1 MRCNSGEGGPGTAAA
16 ASLENPQKNGLFHV
30 DGRRSAG
37 QTARMQ
43 THDSIADHATQL
55 APRPRNT
62 SVHGTLGRACIEVAE
77 RPPAPAEREPVCSI
91 SESLAH
97 GLVNRLAAECRE
109 SDLAAFQSAGMPVL
123 PLKPAAAFRAACRWL
138 DSTIPEELWIGSV
151 HLGDER
157 GKSKDAQYAVIHW
170 APRDDTRSLV
180 ASCLMLSARKLKIVR
195 SDLLDV
201 TGHALMRLFYRLKTT
216 NATAVLAE
224 LSAGVLS
231 FDQWATFLYRLP
243 ESCDILVPTSAGALA
258 VARNCIPGSTKAD
271 FVARTWM
278 SHARIADNPAR
289 LDAVGR
295 AFAEQGVVLN
305 VRPYPL
311 LTRPRIVVTYEA
323 TQAGGIDLL
332 NHVLDS

>member
-1 MRCNSGEGGPGTAAA
+1 MTEAG
-16 ASLENPQKNGLFHV
+16 LENPQKRALFRV
-30 DGRRSAG
+30 DGRKRSG

-43 THDSIADHATQL
+43 AEDTIAVRETQPN
-55 APRPRNT
+55 PRPGNM
-62 SVHGTLGRACIEVAE
+62 SVHGVLGRAGIEMGE
-77 RPPAPAEREPVCSI
+77 RAPVPAPAESEPVCSI

-97 GLVNRLAAECRE
+97 GLVNRLAAECRA
-109 SDLAAFQSAGMPVL
+109 SDLAAIQSAGMPAL

-151 HLGDER
+151 QLGDDR

-201 TGHALMRLFYRLKTT
+201 TGHALMRLFYPLKTT
-216 NATAVLAE
+216 SAPAVLAE

-243 ESCDILVPTSAGALA
+243 EFCDILVPTSAGALA

-271 FVARTWM
+271 FVARTWT

-289 LDAVGR
+289 LDAVQR

-305 VRPYPL
+305 ARPYPL

-323 TQAGGIDLL
+323 TQAGWIGAI
-332 NHVLDS
+332 